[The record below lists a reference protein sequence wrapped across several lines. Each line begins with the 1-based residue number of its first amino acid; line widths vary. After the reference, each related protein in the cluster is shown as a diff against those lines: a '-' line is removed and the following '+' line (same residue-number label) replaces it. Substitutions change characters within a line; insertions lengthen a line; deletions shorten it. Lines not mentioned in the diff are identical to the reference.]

1 MSSSRTAVLAL
12 LATVSLLAPAQGASV
27 ASHSEAE
34 LRANPIRKVVT
45 MLQDM
50 QKTVEAEGVKEEEL
64 FDKFM
69 CYCSGGEGALAASIE
84 QGNSQIAWLTR
95 MIKLGASQKSQL
107 ERDLVQHKADRAA
120 AEQTMSASTELRKK
134 DAAEAAATSSDMKN
148 NIGSMVAALEA
159 LKKGLSAA
167 LLQTGVG
174 STLRSIIAHSP
185 AVRASQ
191 RDLLLASLETGS
203 GMEGGSDTIIGIVE
217 QMKETM
223 EADLAETERSEAESK
238 TTYETLMTSKKSEIE
253 AAGKAIETKSAR
265 LGRWAWFR
273 AWALGALAKTT
284 DAVAEDTK
292 FQANLKQSCAT
303 KQAEWDERCKI
314 RAEEMKAI
322 SETIE
327 MLNSDEALELF
338 KKTLPPTAALI
349 QTSVTTRSQMRRVQS
364 LVQKATGLDKKH
376 SVTRRLVLAALKSGT
391 GGFEKVAT
399 MIDGMNEVLEGEQVQ
414 DDKLDAWCL
423 SELDKAKQEANA
435 TEADVGDLAA
445 AIDSQREAIE
455 TMSSEIQALQA
466 GLAELDKD
474 VAEATELRKDEHAE
488 YIDDAASNR
497 AAVELL
503 GMAKNR
509 LNQFYNPSISKE
521 TVPAAEKEEEEE
533 FFAQRRAEP
542 GPPPATFSGEY
553 KGSGSSSGIINMID
567 EMGKD
572 MENEMAEAKRDEE
585 EAQKDYEQTMN
596 DAATKR
602 SEDSKL
608 MVSKEGEKAEETTKL
623 EELKESKRTKKGQ
636 LEVLEDKI
644 DNLHKTCDYLVAHYA
659 TIKEARTKEEEGL
672 KTSKAVLAGA
682 NFGFLQK

>member
-1 MSSSRTAVLAL
+1 M
-12 LATVSLLAPAQGASV
+12 
-27 ASHSEAE
+27 
-34 LRANPIRKVVT
+34 
-45 MLQDM
+45 
-50 QKTVEAEGVKEEEL
+50 
-64 FDKFM
+64 
-69 CYCSGGEGALAASIE
+69 IE
-84 QGNSQIAWLTR
+84 I
-95 MIKLGASQKSQL
+95 
-107 ERDLVQHKADRAA
+107 
-120 AEQTMSASTELRKK
+120 
-134 DAAEAAATSSDMKN
+134 
-148 NIGSMVAALEA
+148 
-159 LKKGLSAA
+159 
-167 LLQTGVG
+167 
-174 STLRSIIAHSP
+174 
-185 AVRASQ
+185 
-191 RDLLLASLETGS
+191 
-203 GMEGGSDTIIGIVE
+203 
-217 QMKETM
+217 
-223 EADLAETERSEAESK
+223 
-238 TTYETLMTSKKSEIE
+238 
-253 AAGKAIETKSAR
+253 
-265 LGRWAWFR
+265 
-273 AWALGALAKTT
+273 
-284 DAVAEDTK
+284 
-292 FQANLKQSCAT
+292 
-303 KQAEWDERCKI
+303 
-314 RAEEMKAI
+314 
-322 SETIE
+322 
-327 MLNSDEALELF
+327 
-338 KKTLPPTAALI
+338 
-349 QTSVTTRSQMRRVQS
+349 
-364 LVQKATGLDKKH
+364 
-376 SVTRRLVLAALKSGT
+376 
-391 GGFEKVAT
+391 
-399 MIDGMNEVLEGEQVQ
+399 LEGEQLQ
-414 DDKLDAWCL
+414 DDTKHAWCL

-455 TMSSEIQALQA
+455 TMSSKIQALQA